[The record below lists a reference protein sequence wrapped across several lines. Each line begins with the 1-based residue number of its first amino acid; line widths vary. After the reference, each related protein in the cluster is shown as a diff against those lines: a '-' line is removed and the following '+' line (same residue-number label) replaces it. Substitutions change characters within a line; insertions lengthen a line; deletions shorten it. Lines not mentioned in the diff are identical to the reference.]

1 MLQML
6 DVMGLVGLSNSV
18 LRSVDKRHVGDK
30 IVVWTGCIVTLLVV
44 YLLIV
49 WKRGA

>member
-1 MLQML
+1 ML

-18 LRSVDKRHVGDK
+18 LRSVDKRHMGDK
-30 IVVWTGCIVTLLVV
+30 IVVWAGCIVTLVVV